1 MVEKEPKREYRSK
14 LLEDAERGRQ
24 ENYTNHLFALHHSE
38 MPDWSEEVL
47 RRVRGEAQ
55 LIPDAS
61 QEGETQ
67 DLLPAPS
74 TSASSTTTGGT
85 STKA

>member
-55 LIPDAS
+55 SIPDAS

-67 DLLPAPS
+67 DILPTPS
-74 TSASSTTTGGT
+74 TSSTSSTTGGATGE
-85 STKA
+85 A

>member
-1 MVEKEPKREYRSK
+1 MSEQEPKKEHPSK

-47 RRVRGEAQ
+47 RRVRGEV
-55 LIPDAS
+55 
-61 QEGETQ
+61 E
-67 DLLPAPS
+67 LPAPP
-74 TSASSTTTGGT
+74 TSSTTTATGEASSAGE
-85 STKA
+85 SRGA

>member
-1 MVEKEPKREYRSK
+1 MSEQEPRKEQPSK

-47 RRVRGEAQ
+47 RRVRGEV
-55 LIPDAS
+55 
-61 QEGETQ
+61 E
-67 DLLPAPS
+67 LPASAAAAS
-74 TSASSTTTGGT
+74 TPTTGEASSAGESGG
-85 STKA
+85 A